1 MLNEMLLYI
10 MERSQDFTTALGQHL
25 SITFMALGISIALG
39 MLLGIIAT
47 RIAVLKSVFLFIG
60 NTGRTI
66 PSLAVMALALPLL
79 GIGRPPT
86 ILALVFIGTLP
97 VLVNTTLGIEQVSP
111 QVTESARGMGMSN
124 LQILLRIEIPIAT
137 SVIMAGIRTAAVLV
151 VASTTL
157 AAFIGGGGLGD
168 LILRG
173 HALSRDHIVL
183 AGAIPATLLAFY
195 FEETF
200 GRLEYWATPKGLKIG
215 KQGMSVSTDNL
226 VDLLQIAALLPLVF
240 GFLLP
245 WVSSTDAEGAV
256 IIQTGLHPG
265 LRNLAI
271 PSLFLGLLA
280 ALWPAKR
287 DEPARIR
294 TALTIKLV
302 LAVLALVL
310 STVQIFSL
318 RDFVTGDAVL
328 GQGPLF
334 QFGSVLA
341 ITVLA
346 FIDIFPGFNQIHA
359 TTKPAE

>member
-1 MLNEMLLYI
+1 MLNDMLLYI
-10 MERSQDFTTALGQHL
+10 MERSQDFTTALSQHL
-25 SITFMALGISIALG
+25 EITFVALIISIALG
-39 MLLGIIAT
+39 MLFGIIAT
-47 RIAVLKSVFLFIG
+47 RVPVLKRIFLLVG

-86 ILALVFIGTLP
+86 ILALVFIGALP
-97 VLVNTTLGIEQVSP
+97 VLVNTMLGIEQVSS
-111 QVTESARGMGMSN
+111 QVTESARGMGMSG

-200 GRLEYWATPKGLKIG
+200 GRLEHWATPKGLKIG
-215 KQGMSVSTDNL
+215 KRGMHQSTDTL
-226 VDLLQIAALLPLVF
+226 IDLLQIAALLPLIF

-245 WVSSTDAEGAV
+245 WISSVDAEGAV
-256 IIQTGLHPG
+256 TIQTGLHAG
-265 LRNLAI
+265 LRTLAL
-271 PSLFLGLLA
+271 PSLLLGLTGVL
-280 ALWPAKR
+280 LPAVRSQPEKSR
-287 DEPARIR
+287 RNRIIKMAVSL
-294 TALTIKLV
+294 TAFLLGFSQILS
-302 LAVLALVL
+302 LL
-310 STVQIFSL
+310 STG
-318 RDFVTGDAVL
+318 TTL
-328 GQGPLF
+328 GMGPLL
-334 QFGSVLA
+334 QTGSLLVISVLA
-341 ITVLA
+341 M
-346 FIDIFPGFNQIHA
+346 IDIIPEIFRTRKHSVKA
-359 TTKPAE
+359 T

>member
-1 MLNEMLLYI
+1 MLNDMLLYI
-10 MERSQDFTTALGQHL
+10 MERSQDFTTALSQHL
-25 SITFMALGISIALG
+25 EITFVALIISIALG
-39 MLLGIIAT
+39 MLFGIIAT
-47 RIAVLKSVFLFIG
+47 RVPVLKTTFLLIG

-97 VLVNTTLGIEQVSP
+97 VLVNTLLGIEQVSS
-111 QVTESARGMGMSN
+111 QVTESARGMGMSG

-200 GRLEYWATPKGLKIG
+200 GRLEHWATPKGLKIG
-215 KQGMSVSTDNL
+215 KRGMTQSTDTL
-226 VDLLQIAALLPLVF
+226 IDLLQIAALLPLIF

-245 WVSSTDAEGAV
+245 WISSVNAVDAV
-256 IIQTGLHPG
+256 TIQTGLHTG
-265 LRNLAI
+265 LRTLAL
-271 PSLFLGLLA
+271 PSLVLGVTAVLLPAARAHPEKTRRNRIIKMTASLTAFLLSFSQILSLQSLVIPHTTLGMGPFLQAGSLLS
-280 ALWPAKR
+280 
-287 DEPARIR
+287 I
-294 TALTIKLV
+294 
-302 LAVLALVL
+302 AVLAL
-310 STVQIFSL
+310 
-318 RDFVTGDAVL
+318 
-328 GQGPLF
+328 
-334 QFGSVLA
+334 
-341 ITVLA
+341 
-346 FIDIFPGFNQIHA
+346 IDIIPYIFRNRHRPVEI
-359 TTKPAE
+359 T